1 MCFVNSC
8 VVSLPIFRHIL
19 QHCAECILWCWWWS
33 YYTVGIAV
41 PCEWP
46 SCAGGHPEISPW
58 GKGTPRLYRSNL
70 CLILK
75 TMLRKSC
82 RKYESNI
89 TLFAAEFMYVQT
101 NIAKCSMPLAPDY
114 KSRCLIYLVF
124 ASLDVWILFFK
135 IPLPYSSVDFSGWYR
150 PNGKITLRRL

>member
-1 MCFVNSC
+1 VLYRYLSSDIYCNTVQSA
-8 VVSLPIFRHIL
+8 SYGAGDDHITLSVL
-19 QHCAECILWCWWWS
+19 QYPASSDLRMQ
-33 YYTVGIAV
+33 VGTQKFLL
-41 PCEWP
+41 
-46 SCAGGHPEISPW
+46 GGR
-58 GKGTPRLYRSNL
+58 GAPRLYRSNL

-124 ASLDVWILFFK
+124 ASLDV
-135 IPLPYSSVDFSGWYR
+135 
-150 PNGKITLRRL
+150 